1 MISLNRI
8 VRKFDHML
16 HPSKGVVLMLHRVTN
31 DRSQLKQNRQIEITP
46 AFLEKTILQYQSS
59 GHVFVSM
66 DAVAEMLRNQSF
78 PSKPFVCVTFD
89 DGYKDNLTVAAPIFR
104 KYNVPYCIYVTTS
117 FIDNSAILWWYVLED
132 IINSNSFI
140 RLSDGRSFNCATLEE
155 KNQTFQVLHD
165 MIIFA
170 DTPSIRTYFEIL
182 FRAYD
187 FDFEKKATE
196 LTLNIRDLK
205 DLSKDS
211 LCTIGAH
218 TVSHPNLS
226 LLSPT
231 QKQTEIYTCKK
242 LLSMWSGQEV
252 VHFSYPY
259 GIYDEE
265 CMSIVSNCHYF
276 SSAIAYGGAVRSNS
290 QLMALPRVS
299 LEEV

>member
-1 MISLNRI
+1 MKQFDKII
-8 VRKFDHML
+8 RKINHLL
-16 HPSKGVVLMLHRVTN
+16 HPKKGVILMLHRVTSKKAKLLLN
-31 DRSQLKQNRQIEITP
+31 KQIEVSP
-46 AFLEKTILQYQSS
+46 QFLETTIKQYLSD
-59 GHVFVSM
+59 GYIFVSLQDIVTM
-66 DAVAEMLRNQSF
+66 FLSRSF
-78 PSKPFVCVTFD
+78 PSQPFVCFTLD
-89 DGYKDNLTVAAPIFR
+89 DGYKDNLTEAAPIFR

-290 QLMALPRVS
+290 QLMVLPRVS